1 MCRIG
6 TLPPGI
12 CTSSALWK
20 LSRGEGEINILEAV
34 GWGEVGTDNNCSLDE
49 LLQISGASVQLSPF
63 TFAKTP
69 DGHTKRH
76 IKKGLY
82 IHIHWL
88 ASINGTYTDELDA
101 AESAGH
107 QSDAD
112 ALSSSLNTLQTSSAP
127 SSSGESMLAGSR
139 PPGRWAPGF
148 MVSCTLL
155 IGWRAEESRSC
166 DSLRKERVKD
176 DKHRGLLF
184 FVFFCF
190 FFLQHTSVMQFCTFH
205 VTFMRLWADI

>member
-1 MCRIG
+1 MGRGQDGQQLFTRWAAANLWSFSSTEC
-6 TLPPGI
+6 LHI
-12 CTSSALWK
+12 CK
-20 LSRGEGEINILEAV
+20 N
-34 GWGEVGTDNNCSLDE
+34 
-49 LLQISGASVQLSPF
+49 
-63 TFAKTP
+63 P

-112 ALSSSLNTLQTSSAP
+112 ALSSSLNTLQTSSP
-127 SSSGESMLAGSR
+127 LSCSGESMLAGSW

-176 DKHRGLLF
+176 DTVGC
-184 FVFFCF
+184 CF
-190 FFLQHTSVMQFCTFH
+190 FFLFCFFQHTWVMQFCTFH